1 MTEGSSISAS
11 TESGAQA
18 YAGGICGD
26 NDYGVIVGCYSTAK
40 VEFNGS
46 VYAGILCGV
55 NSNGSIEYCGYQKS
69 SESDVKAIG
78 SGVAGNNISKA
89 TKPEDWGEIA
99 DKMNTAIS
107 GTGFK
112 YAKNVNGSTDYPL
125 VLQKEA

>member
-26 NDYGVIVGCYSTAK
+26 NDSYGVIVGCYSTAT
-40 VEFNGS
+40 VMAES
-46 VYAGILCGV
+46 AIAGILCGR
-55 NSNGSIEYCGYQKS
+55 NLSGSIEYCGYS
-69 SESDVKAIG
+69 GAGNPIG

-89 TKPEDWGEIA
+89 TKPEDWEKIA

-112 YAKNVNGSTDYPL
+112 YAKNVNGGTDYPL
-125 VLQKEA
+125 VLQKIE